1 MTIYIGPENF
11 DLHIELFWGPGDSYF
26 VMLHW
31 MPRMKQMIKHEF
43 QRKLSE
49 MAFQAGQD
57 LVTSCFFLD
66 VLLKTK
72 AQWIGLREN
81 LQETMD
87 FPIEYGPFL

>member
-57 LVTSCFFLD
+57 LVTSCFFFGCSPQD
-66 VLLKTK
+66 
-72 AQWIGLREN
+72 QSS
-81 LQETMD
+81 MD
-87 FPIEYGPFL
+87 WFKGKSTGNYGFSH

>member
-1 MTIYIGPENF
+1 
-11 DLHIELFWGPGDSYF
+11 
-26 VMLHW
+26 MLHW

-57 LVTSCFFLD
+57 PVTSCFVLD
-66 VLLKTK
+66 V
-72 AQWIGLREN
+72 QCIGLRET

-87 FPIEYGPFL
+87 FPIEYGAIL

>member
-11 DLHIELFWGPGDSYF
+11 DLHIELFWGPGDSNL

-57 LVTSCFFLD
+57 PVTSCFVLD
-66 VLLKTK
+66 V
-72 AQWIGLREN
+72 QCIGLREN
-81 LQETMD
+81 LQETMA
-87 FPIEYGPFL
+87 FPIEYGAFL

>member
-11 DLHIELFWGPGDSYF
+11 DLHIELFWGPGDSNL

-57 LVTSCFFLD
+57 PVTSCSPQD
-66 VLLKTK
+66 
-72 AQWIGLREN
+72 QSS
-81 LQETMD
+81 MD
-87 FPIEYGPFL
+87 WFKGKSTGNYGFSH